1 MMTDLY
7 DLPGHLIRRMHQI
20 SVSAFAAETKAAG
33 FDLTPMQFAAL
44 CMLEENPGIEQAT
57 LAGLVAIDRA
67 TIGGVVARLEARG
80 LLARS
85 VSRTD
90 RRARVLTLTEQGA
103 ALLREVR
110 PVVRRAQEVMLK
122 QLAPGERDTLVA
134 LLSKVTTAENDLSR
148 APLRPVEGA
157 SANGKPTQGG

>member
-67 TIGGVVARLEARG
+67 TIGGVVARLETRG
-80 LLARS
+80 LLERS

-90 RRARVLTLTEQGA
+90 RRARVLTLTEIGA
-103 ALLREVR
+103 ALLRLQV
-110 PVVRRAQEVMLK
+110 
-122 QLAPGERDTLVA
+122 
-134 LLSKVTTAENDLSR
+134 
-148 APLRPVEGA
+148 
-157 SANGKPTQGG
+157 

>member
-1 MMTDLY
+1 MTDLY

-67 TIGGVVARLEARG
+67 TIGGVVARLESRG
-80 LLARS
+80 LLERS

-90 RRARVLTLTEQGA
+90 RRARVLTLTDRGA
-103 ALLREVR
+103 ALLRDVR

-122 QLAPGERDTLVA
+122 QLDADERDTLVA
-134 LLSKVTTAENDLSR
+134 LLCKVTTAENELSR
-148 APLRPVEGA
+148 VPLRTAEGEIA
-157 SANGKPTQGG
+157 PGKTATDG

>member
-1 MMTDLY
+1 M
-7 DLPGHLIRRMHQI
+7 
-20 SVSAFAAETKAAG
+20 
-33 FDLTPMQFAAL
+33 
-44 CMLEENPGIEQAT
+44 
-57 LAGLVAIDRA
+57 
-67 TIGGVVARLEARG
+67 
-80 LLARS
+80 
-85 VSRTD
+85 
-90 RRARVLTLTEQGA
+90 LTLTEQGA

>member
-67 TIGGVVARLEARG
+67 TIGGVVARLETRG
-80 LLARS
+80 LLERS

-90 RRARVLTLTEQGA
+90 RRARVLTLTETGA
-103 ALLREVR
+103 TLLCDVR
-110 PVVRRAQEVMLK
+110 PVVRRAQDVMLK
-122 QLAPGERDTLVA
+122 QLGPGERDTLVT
-134 LLSKVTTAENDLSR
+134 LLCKVTTAENGLSR
-148 APLRPVEGA
+148 APQRPVV
-157 SANGKPTQGG
+157 SAPAAGGPTKNS